1 MTSHWVR
8 NRLLVGTGALFAL
21 RLLLSL
27 VRTGPL
33 VVADEVGYLT
43 NARVITGGL
52 AGQLHQAPFYR
63 GGYSLVIAPVVGLF
77 SDPKLAYHLV
87 LVVNALLAAS
97 LFPLL
102 YLLLSRALG
111 VAPRTAIW
119 AAFAAAL
126 YPAVTILSQA
136 ALSENA
142 LFPLVCLWLL
152 ALAELLAA
160 RTPRTQALG
169 AVGFALA
176 AGGMWVVHYRMG
188 GAVAITVIVLLWLG
202 ARRRLT
208 PAAVIAGLLVIAA
221 AIWGTS
227 ALDHFLHDH
236 NYGAVAENEASER
249 FDDLTT
255 ASGAGNALLNLVGQS
270 WYLLVSTFGLAAIV
284 IADTWSKFRQRAG
297 GDGAE
302 TSGDKAANSVWG
314 PSAIVLAL
322 LALAALLLLT
332 SAAAFPER
340 IRPDMLI
347 YGRYVEIVT
356 PPLVAIG
363 LWLVAT
369 RKELR
374 RAVAPLAA
382 IAVLTLA
389 VVAIRAIHVDP
400 GEASRWNVSGLPF
413 VTGELGPG
421 ILVGAGVLAALG
433 AWALLRATAVRA
445 WAAPALAAAMFLAIV
460 AYGAW
465 NPVVTSQRGAYPA
478 GWTNPGPVAA
488 ERGITSLGYDLA
500 DYDALGLYA
509 TQWFLPDTEVR
520 LLHAGD
526 DPPLPRYVLA
536 SHSWPRQ
543 HPDTRAKLVWDDAG
557 RDQAIYRLSQR

>member
-1 MTSHWVR
+1 LPPHWLR
-8 NRLLVGTGALFAL
+8 NRLLAGTGALFAL

-27 VRTGPL
+27 VRSGPL
-33 VVADEVGYLT
+33 VVADEIGYLT

-87 LVVNALLAAS
+87 LVLNALLAAS

-102 YLLLSRALG
+102 YLLLSRGLR

-126 YPAVTILSQA
+126 YPALTILSQA

-142 LFPLVCLWLL
+142 LFPLVCIWLL
-152 ALAELLAA
+152 ALAGLLSARGRRAELLWSS
-160 RTPRTQALG
+160 
-169 AVGFALA
+169 GFALA
-176 AGGMWVVHYRMG
+176 AGGMWVVHYRMS
-188 GAVAITVIVLLWLG
+188 GAVAITVVVLLWLG
-202 ARRRLT
+202 LRRRLA

-227 ALDHFLHDH
+227 VLDHFLVDH

-249 FDDLTT
+249 LDDLAT
-255 ASGAGNALLNLVGQS
+255 AGGAGNALLNLIGQS
-270 WYLLVSTFGLAAIV
+270 WYLLVSTFGLVAIV
-284 IADTWSKFRQRAG
+284 IADTWSRFRGRTPSQETEGAG
-297 GDGAE
+297 E
-302 TSGDKAANSVWG
+302 G

-322 LALAALLLLT
+322 LTLAALLLLT

-369 RKELR
+369 RKDPR
-374 RAVAPLAA
+374 RAVAPLVA
-382 IAVLTLA
+382 IGVFTVAVA
-389 VVAIRAIHVDP
+389 AIRALHVDP
-400 GEASRWNVSGLPF
+400 GEASRWNVSALPF

-421 ILVGAGVLAALG
+421 ILIGAGVLAALG
-433 AWALLRATAVRA
+433 AWGLLRATEVRA
-445 WAAPALAAAMFLAIV
+445 WGPPALAAAMFLAIV

-478 GWTNPGPVAA
+478 GWTSPEPVAA
-488 ERGITSLGYDLA
+488 EHEITSLSYDLP

-509 TQWFLPDTEVR
+509 TQWFLPDTEMR

-526 DPPLPRYVLA
+526 GPPFTRYVLA
-536 SHSWPRQ
+536 SHSWPHQ
-543 HPDTRAKLVWDDAG
+543 HPDTRAKLVWDDVG
-557 RDQAIYRLSQR
+557 RDQAIYRLGNPGAP